1 MASLLERVLFH
12 QGTKLKFTTDNRT
25 IHFECAS
32 ENYMP
37 IPSAGVEAAYRSKT
51 FFMIAFGVICRS
63 KWIFILIDMRADHLV
78 ISENSP
84 DEHSILGDRD
94 VYI

>member
-51 FFMIAFGVICRS
+51 FFMIAFGFKS
-63 KWIFILIDMRADHLV
+63 IDCVRCHLPEQMDFH
-78 ISENSP
+78 I
-84 DEHSILGDRD
+84 DR
-94 VYI
+94 YES